1 MIFHCILTYILV
13 IFLGHTKYILTYK
26 NQFQIYTSLLSVI
39 YRDVTSTQL
48 YCSFFLLS
56 YYLCKHYIYQCINP
70 TVHYYYFTIC
80 PHFFSPL
87 QFFSCPPTLC
97 HYCQMCFTY
106 ITFIYIQAQQY
117 KCICTYYSTD
127 LFLNNLKGERRKI
140 CIHSIFYNY
149 IITFINVICQF
160 IQI

>member
-26 NQFQIYTSLLSVI
+26 NQFQIYTSLISVI

-106 ITFIYIQAQQY
+106 ITFIYISVVHY
-117 KCICTYYSTD
+117 NILKKIPFFIICLASAHFPIQWYWCAVP
-127 LFLNNLKGERRKI
+127 FMHVINLW
-140 CIHSIFYNY
+140 
-149 IITFINVICQF
+149 
-160 IQI
+160 